1 MARVTERQAPA
12 PKEPEVGRAE
22 GRSGSAEPGLETAAK
37 KPSGR
42 RAKATTAA
50 EGVGAGVGAGAQSAL
65 SEDFSV
71 DDAEL
76 DDNAHQASF
85 DRFVAEQRAALVA
98 ERAALLDAAAE
109 LQAEADSLA
118 ADAEPGDIQ
127 FDDESGEGGTTTIDR
142 ERDLLLSAQARVQ
155 VQEIDEAL
163 ERIERGTYGIC
174 ESCGQRIPRARL
186 RAMPSARLCV
196 ACKSGGLSRR

>member
-12 PKEPEVGRAE
+12 SEEPATGRGVRKAA
-22 GRSGSAEPGLETAAK
+22 SAEPGRAAAAK
-37 KPSGR
+37 KPPAR
-42 RAKATTAA
+42 RAKASPASETTAKA
-50 EGVGAGVGAGAQSAL
+50 PARKDGDDGLEGGR
-65 SEDFSV
+65 
-71 DDAEL
+71 
-76 DDNAHQASF
+76 
-85 DRFVAEQRAALVA
+85 DRFVAEQRSALIA

-142 ERDLLLSAQARVQ
+142 ERDLLLSAQARAQ
-155 VQEIDEAL
+155 IQEIEEAL
-163 ERIERGTYGIC
+163 ERIEQGTYGTC
-174 ESCGQRIPRARL
+174 EGCGQPIPRARL

>member
-12 PKEPEVGRAE
+12 SEEPGTGRGA
-22 GRSGSAEPGLETAAK
+22 RKSGSAEPDRQPAAK
-37 KPSGR
+37 KPAAR
-42 RAKATTAA
+42 RAKASPATEAA
-50 EGVGAGVGAGAQSAL
+50 EAPARKDGDDRPEAGRQ
-65 SEDFSV
+65 
-71 DDAEL
+71 
-76 DDNAHQASF
+76 
-85 DRFVAEQRAALVA
+85 RFVAEQRAALLE
-98 ERAALLDAAAE
+98 ERDALLNAAAE

-142 ERDLLLSAQARVQ
+142 ERDLLLSAQARAQ
-155 VQEIDEAL
+155 IQEIEEAL
-163 ERIERGTYGIC
+163 ERIERGTYGTC
-174 ESCGQRIPRARL
+174 EGCGQPIPRARL